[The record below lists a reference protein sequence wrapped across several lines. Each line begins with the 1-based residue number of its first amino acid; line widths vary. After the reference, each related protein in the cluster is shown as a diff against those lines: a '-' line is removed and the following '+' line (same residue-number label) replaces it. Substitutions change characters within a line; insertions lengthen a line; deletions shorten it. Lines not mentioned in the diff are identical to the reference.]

1 LELHLVLVVDGDTD
15 RSYTYTDIKNGS
27 AAFGK
32 GLKHLFNWQ
41 KGDVLGFFT
50 PNCIDT
56 PIVTYGLHW
65 AGGVASP
72 ANPTYTVDELARQL
86 IDSNSKALVT
96 QKPFLAAAVKAAQ
109 KAQIPLERV
118 ILMGDGRDE
127 TGKHRHWTDITAQ
140 EAWLKPK
147 RTAVDPT
154 KDLAYLVY
162 SSVSNSIAS
171 EMPQKQ
177 SS

>member
-1 LELHLVLVVDGDTD
+1 M
-15 RSYTYTDIKNGS
+15 
-27 AAFGK
+27 
-32 GLKHLFNWQ
+32 FNWN

-65 AGGVASP
+65 AGGIASP

-86 IDSNSKALVT
+86 LDSKATALIT
-96 QKPFLAAAVKAAQ
+96 QKPFLKTAVQAAQ
-109 KAQIPLERV
+109 KAKIPLDRV

-127 TGKHRHWTDITAQ
+127 TGNHKHWTDITAQ
-140 EAWLKPK
+140 GAWFQPK
-147 RTAVDPT
+147 RTVLDPK

-162 SSVSNSIAS
+162 SSVSLPAGFFRSIS
-171 EMPQKQ
+171 NY
-177 SS
+177 